1 MSTRYSEWLRSEEKP
16 QVTYIMHG
24 TVNSVSLSGFDSAF
38 VTLKLLSEPF
48 SC

>member
-1 MSTRYSEWLRSEEKP
+1 MA
-16 QVTYIMHG
+16 QVRGKASGYIHNG
-24 TVNSVSLSGFDSAF
+24 IVNSVSLSGSESAF